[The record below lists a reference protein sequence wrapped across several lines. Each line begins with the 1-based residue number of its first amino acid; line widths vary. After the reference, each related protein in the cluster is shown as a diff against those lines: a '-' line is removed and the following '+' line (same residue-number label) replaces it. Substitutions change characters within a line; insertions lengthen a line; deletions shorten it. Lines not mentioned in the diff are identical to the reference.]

1 MSENKDLSVEEILK
15 EAEAVLK
22 SIDRKSAEA
31 KEKSKALMSRSS
43 RSRLKPLCRN
53 LKKAPLQMPKKRKRL
68 GHMCR
73 EKPNPRRSRQTIKPP
88 WCLSFHAK
96 NGKGAE
102 PG

>member
-31 KEKSKALMSRSS
+31 KEKIKSVDE
-43 RSRLKPLCRN
+43 PLEPEPV
-53 LKKAPLQMPKKRKRL
+53 KTFVPKSQKAPLQMPKKRKRL

-73 EKPNPRRSRQTIKPP
+73 KNQTR
-88 WCLSFHAK
+88 AAA
-96 NGKGAE
+96 GKR
-102 PG
+102 